1 MSGGYSTAK
10 STSIGSMRPQ
20 IVGSNSVKKL
30 RKKRKMKFNLKAKIR
45 NWLYEDDSECVPDV
59 IRHDPE
65 RINSE
70 NGINFQVINAS
81 GGRIVQVQVYDRVK
95 DRHSTSLHIITP
107 DEDLATSLAQI
118 LALSQLSR

>member
-10 STSIGSMRPQ
+10 STKIGSMSGQAIPYPTP
-20 IVGSNSVKKL
+20 
-30 RKKRKMKFNLKAKIR
+30 RKKRKMKFNLKEKIR
-45 NWLYEDDSECVPDV
+45 NWLYDDGSECVPEP
-59 IRHDPE
+59 IRHDPD
-65 RINSE
+65 RINAE
-70 NGINFQVINAS
+70 NGINFQVINAA

>member
-10 STSIGSMRPQ
+10 STRIGSMSGQAIPYPT
-20 IVGSNSVKKL
+20 S

-45 NWLYEDDSECVPDV
+45 NWLADVDNDECVPQDI
-59 IRHDPE
+59 IRHDPD
-65 RINSE
+65 RINAE

-118 LALSQLSR
+118 LALAQLSR